1 MIYSA
6 SYSIWFDETFTIG
19 LIQHSYKELIYL
31 TGRDVHP
38 PLYYILLKG
47 FTESIRFVL
56 PQVPTIYLARLF
68 SGIPYAFLLIFL
80 LSMRKTIEDRLISDI
95 MLLALCMPNFMDYG
109 IEVRMYSL
117 ALVLIFLHI

>member
-1 MIYSA
+1 M
-6 SYSIWFDETFTIG
+6 
-19 LIQHSYKELIYL
+19 
-31 TGRDVHP
+31 HP

-95 MLLALCMPNFMDYG
+95 MLLALCMPEFYGLWYRSKNVQSGSGTDLFCIYDRISDLLWICAGMEAMDYTG
-109 IEVRMYSL
+109 DC
-117 ALVLIFLHI
+117 